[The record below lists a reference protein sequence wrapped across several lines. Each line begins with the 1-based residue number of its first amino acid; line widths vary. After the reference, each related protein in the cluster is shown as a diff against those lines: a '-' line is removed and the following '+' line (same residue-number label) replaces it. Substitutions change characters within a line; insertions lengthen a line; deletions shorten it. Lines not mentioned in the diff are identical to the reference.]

1 MENPNDS
8 HKEYRERKLLIRMT
22 RIRTI
27 CLAILDASLDV
38 GEENATSMVDLLTA
52 WHDQPDMKA
61 WVWRPGI
68 HQGSG
73 TAWKTRRQE
82 FVELGCQILQLTHL
96 TVPELYPILMK
107 TIEHFPDIH
116 ESFSLDEKP
125 TPLFPADFTAA
136 VIMPYIQSVPYL

>member
-8 HKEYRERKLLIRMT
+8 HKEYRERQLLIRMT

-27 CLAILDASLDV
+27 CLAVLDASLDV
-38 GEENATSMVDLLTA
+38 GEENATSMVDLLKA

-68 HQGSG
+68 AQGLP
-73 TAWKTRRQE
+73 TAWKMRREE

-116 ESFSLDEKP
+116 EMFSQNELP
-125 TPLFPADFTAA
+125 PLFPADFTAA